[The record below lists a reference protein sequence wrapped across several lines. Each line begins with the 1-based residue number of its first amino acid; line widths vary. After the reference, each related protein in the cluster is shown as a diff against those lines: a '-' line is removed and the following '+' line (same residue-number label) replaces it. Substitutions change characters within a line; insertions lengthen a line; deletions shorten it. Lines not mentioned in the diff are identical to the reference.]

1 MASSGMKR
9 TLPQRVQDG
18 RLTRLQMHQESGL
31 QFRSYVPTLME
42 LLEDAD
48 GMVRDTAK
56 SVVIE
61 LFRYV
66 FFIRDGYLHAHETDG
81 SIGAPLMRPNPT

>member
-1 MASSGMKR
+1 
-9 TLPQRVQDG
+9 
-18 RLTRLQMHQESGL
+18 MHKEHGL

-48 GMVRDTAK
+48 GMVRDASK
-56 SVVIE
+56 AAVIE

-66 FFIRDGYLHAHETDG
+66 RA
-81 SIGAPLMRPNPT
+81 